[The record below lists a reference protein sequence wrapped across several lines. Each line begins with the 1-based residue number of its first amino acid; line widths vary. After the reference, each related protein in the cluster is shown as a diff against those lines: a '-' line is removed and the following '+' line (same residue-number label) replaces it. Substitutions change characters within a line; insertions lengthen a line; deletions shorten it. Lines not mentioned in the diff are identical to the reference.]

1 MYRTEE
7 ILNRP
12 TNEQGN
18 GSNSTEQTGAERL
31 NTIIDDLKK
40 QNQQTGAERLNAII
54 NSLKNQ
60 NKPKQQ
66 SQFQD
71 APVFSKLKEQQQKQN
86 SWESRGWDYEKDEIA
101 GEVQKVND
109 EYINQYIQNIQ
120 NYAKSAPDAY
130 KNASYGD
137 MNVFLEQHQHETYE
151 LQKQGDAIKK
161 YLESNP
167 NAYAENRQSLMDF
180 LTSNNEAVS
189 AYRNMLNNAEAGNSL
204 YIPTTAEERQD
215 KYESNQKKIDELTY
229 NGLLEDF
236 FLSDEDK
243 AKVDR
248 LRKENKDYELGQ
260 GGYATTKK
268 ADEYSKV
275 MQNED
280 FAKVSA
286 ERGQIPTKED
296 IAMFDAMNDSRTW
309 YYDENGIPRDSF
321 GNELA
326 TDASGNLYNPKAQ
339 QSPVTDRLGLY
350 LSATKDENKD
360 YMATLSSNTWAGVI
374 NDALDGSWD
383 SLTKDDISV
392 YYYLLNTE
400 GQASADKYLDDMKL
414 ELNRRET
421 MSDQQRWTEKYN
433 NSNWLQKI
441 GMNAETLPAKF
452 LSGTAGFVDNTVKA
466 LTGNEINPY
475 DAVHS
480 GTYFTNTVRGE
491 TAKELDKT
499 GFEIP
504 GVNFTLG
511 DIYQTGMSRLD
522 SALATAI
529 FGGGGTVFL
538 GMQAAEQEALKLY
551 EKGANETQITLGA
564 FAAGLAET
572 IFEYASFGELQNLKN
587 ASKGEIEGW
596 AKRALKNAWSQGMD
610 EAREETLTGLTNLVT
625 NALIMGKD
633 SDLAEMYKEN
643 KDEAFGLFKD
653 LLQQT
658 AHDAFGGFIGGAGAG
673 ITQTAGQYL
682 QNYNQ
687 IRNAKKFGN
696 TQKTQQAQ
704 QQSAPEVQVP
714 TAESTGAQLQNIKEM
729 AKAKLEALGE
739 TKGAEAIAEAIAKQV
754 SGEKLT
760 TTEELL
766 INDSHNSRQ
775 VLQDMSEIA
784 QKQAQP
790 VDTQAQ
796 TSYDNKNTNGGID
809 VNEQSG
815 DQLHSAVGE
824 GVRTV
829 RYGEAAN
836 RTVQGERGL
845 GQGDLRVPGELLLSK
860 TADEALQKAGKPNVQ
875 MTESTNDPDA
885 FSKALEEARTTDV
898 KNGWCVSPKSAEEAS
913 APGMRTY
920 MAENGAAGFAITKD
934 GDIEAVFSNK
944 QKGAPKGI
952 ADSLMLRAISAGG
965 NRLDCYG
972 ERLAT
977 MYSGYGFIP
986 VARVE
991 FNEEFANEGWDE
1003 SKGRPYVY
1011 IMVHNGDS
1019 ADTVARKLGTY
1030 QLVTKEQLDA
1040 LPTYGKEDY
1049 EAAMEY
1055 RNGLLNQRNA
1065 EKNATEAGR
1074 DSALPETA
1082 VGAAP
1087 AGFDQLSSAMYKYG
1101 NIPEGENP
1109 ARIVDL
1115 PVSMDGKSQV
1125 SRTART
1131 VAEAKATTDEFA
1143 ELIGKKVAKGGLSY
1157 IPIKNSET
1165 TQKAVEYIQRVGWD
1179 AALEGWSKDVH
1190 AGKTGA
1196 DMSAIGA
1203 LLLNNAA
1210 NAGDRNTWLNVLHD
1224 YQIMG
1229 TYTAQGLQALR
1240 ILKQLEPSD
1249 KLYMLKRSAR
1259 QLVEDMHL
1267 DAEITISEELQ
1278 QEYDNAKTD
1287 EERDKVLKKIQK
1299 DIASQIPS
1307 TALDKWTA
1315 LRYVNMLGNL
1325 RTQIRNVAGNAGMK
1339 LVSSAKNAVAVG
1351 IENLAYKASGGK
1363 LERTKSLT
1371 VSKAQMNA
1379 GKADFDNVKFAV
1391 LNGGKYADSGAQTA
1405 DLMQG
1410 IQDQR
1415 TIFKSDNKILNAAMK
1430 PMEGYRKVTNWA
1442 MEAGDL
1448 LFSKPAYARALAGYL
1463 KANGITGSDY
1473 AGVDTALMDDARLYA
1488 IKEAQEQTFR
1498 DTNWLSG
1505 WISKVGRRKDTPKAV
1520 KAISEGIM
1528 PFRKTPANVLVR
1540 AEEYSPLGIINSVY
1554 YSIKA
1559 AKKGSDITGAQVI
1572 NSWAKTITGTGIFG
1586 LGMLLYNLGMLSTGD
1601 DEDEKKESFDSMNG
1615 WQNYA
1620 LILPDGTNLTIDFL
1634 TPEAMPLL
1642 MGAELMKM
1650 MQEGGISAKDIE
1662 KALTSIADPMIQMSM
1677 LQGVNDTLDN
1687 IQYAEDNLGQ
1697 LLINASVSY
1706 LTQGLTNTLAGQIER
1721 SFEDSRMQTFVDKDS
1736 DLPSWLQRTLG
1747 KASAKIP
1754 GWDYHQVPYINA
1766 WGEEEKNP
1774 GLLANLAYNTL
1785 SPSYIEMG
1793 QNTPLTREL
1802 ERLNKA
1808 VPDANT
1814 YPSVPDKT
1822 ISYTDSDGKK
1832 HTDYVLTPEDWT
1844 SLAKKQGQEQRQLVE
1859 SLIQSDMYKNLP
1871 DEYKAEAIK
1880 RAYTYAKEKARLE
1893 VIKDYTVSNANAWTQ
1908 RTDDPVNDILMK
1920 AATDSIVDGLTPQS
1934 GYESVRTVQK
1944 VEAITAADDLLT
1956 AQEQADALRDVLSDG
1971 FAERYDKVIAMGY
1984 DNDDFAKVY
1993 SIYTQDQDSKDIDK
2007 DDALKMI
2014 MRELNIT
2021 KSQARKLYD
2030 AYTAPKDKSK

>member
-1 MYRTEE
+1 MMSGK
-7 ILNRP
+7 NF
-12 TNEQGN
+12 
-18 GSNSTEQTGAERL
+18 
-31 NTIIDDLKK
+31 DDLVRETNPKSTFEDLVQENTQK
-40 QNQQTGAERLNAII
+40 RYAQDVKNVNSAYI
-54 NSLKNQ
+54 NSFIADADDFFTSAKKDLNNITYKSSRDLSKQDERYTTASDLKNRSNLIKYYLEN
-60 NKPKQQ
+60 NKGKIDEATYN
-66 SQFQD
+66 SLVGALDSYNTGFADVD
-71 APVFSKLKEQQQKQN
+71 AAF
-86 SWESRGWDYEKDEIA
+86 
-101 GEVQKVND
+101 
-109 EYINQYIQNIQ
+109 
-120 NYAKSAPDAY
+120 
-130 KNASYGD
+130 
-137 MNVFLEQHQHETYE
+137 
-151 LQKQGDAIKK
+151 GDANK
-161 YLESNP
+161 YFSQWATEDKYVKESP
-167 NAYAENRQSLMDF
+167 MADK
-180 LTSNNEAVS
+180 
-189 AYRNMLNNAEAGNSL
+189 
-204 YIPTTAEERQD
+204 ERQGR
-215 KYESNQKKIDELTY
+215 YESNQKKIDELTY

-243 AKVDR
+243 ATVDR

-260 GGYATTKK
+260 GGYAFSKIV
-268 ADEYSKV
+268 DEYNKV
-275 MQNED
+275 AQNAD
-280 FAKVSA
+280 FGTVSA
-286 ERGQIPTKED
+286 NRAENPTKED
-296 IAMFDAMNDSRTW
+296 IAMFDAMNDSKTW

-350 LSATKDENKD
+350 LSATKDEVKD
-360 YMATLSSNTWAGVI
+360 YMETLSSNTWTSVI

-383 SLTKDDISV
+383 YLTDTDIGV
-392 YYYLLNTE
+392 YYYILNKE
-400 GQASADKYLDDMKL
+400 GQAAADKYLDDMKL

-466 LTGNEINPY
+466 LTGNEVNPY

-499 GFEIP
+499 GFKIP

-551 EKGANETQITLGA
+551 EQGASDAQITLGA
-564 FAAGLAET
+564 LSAGLAET
-572 IFEYASFGELQNLKN
+572 IFEYASFGELQKLKN

-596 AKRALKNAWSQGMD
+596 AKRALKNAWSQGVD

-658 AHDAFGGFIGGAGAG
+658 AHDAFGGFIGGVGAG
-673 ITQTAGQYL
+673 VTQTAGQYL

-696 TQKTQQAQ
+696 TQQMQQA
-704 QQSAPEVQVP
+704 
-714 TAESTGAQLQNIKEM
+714 AQNR
-729 AKAKLEALGE
+729 LEALGE
-739 TKGAEAIAEAIAKQV
+739 TDGAKAVAEAIAKQV
-754 SGEKLT
+754 SGEELSVAD
-760 TTEELL
+760 ELL
-766 INDSHNSRQ
+766 INGSKYGNQVMQELSGNVQPQAQVVDTKTQQIYNKENKVLNEGVMKDGQRLQQNDGTGSVGNSAQGMAGVQYNDGNDIERGRQSGEVAVDSGVVRVSTE
-775 VLQDMSEIA
+775 LADA
-784 QKQAQP
+784 QKKRGTP
-790 VDTQAQ
+790 VYPVINTTAEPQ
-796 TSYDNKNTNGGID
+796 SY
-809 VNEQSG
+809 E
-815 DQLHSAVGE
+815 
-824 GVRTV
+824 
-829 RYGEAAN
+829 
-836 RTVQGERGL
+836 
-845 GQGDLRVPGELLLSK
+845 
-860 TADEALQKAGKPNVQ
+860 
-875 MTESTNDPDA
+875 
-885 FSKALEEARTTDV
+885 KALMDGRNSDPE
-898 KNGWCVSPKSAEEAS
+898 NGWCVTFKPAKELADDNI
-913 APGMRTY
+913 RTF
-920 MAENGAAGFAITKD
+920 MNESGTTGFGIAQN
-934 GDIEAVFSNK
+934 GDIVAVFKNK
-944 QKGAPKGI
+944 NGGPKKALDTLMPI
-952 ADSLMLRAISAGG
+952 AIEQGG
-965 NRLDCYG
+965 DRLDCYG
-972 ERLAT
+972 EGLVRV
-977 MYSGYGFIP
+977 YSQYGFVP

-991 FNEEFANEGWDE
+991 FNPEYANDGWTPD
-1003 SKGRPYVY
+1003 KGNPYIY
-1011 IMVHNGDS
+1011 FMVHNGDAAS
-1019 ADTVARKLGTY
+1019 VVAEKRGTY
-1030 QLVTKEQLDA
+1030 PQFTKEQLDA
-1040 LPTYGKEDY
+1040 LPTYGKDDY

-1055 RNGLLNQRNA
+1055 RDGLLDN
-1065 EKNATEAGR
+1065 KNAAAAKQKTGDAKQN
-1074 DSALPETA
+1074 SNLPETA

-1143 ELIGKKVAKGGLSY
+1143 ELIGKEVAKGGLSY

-1278 QEYDNAKTD
+1278 KEYDNAKTD

-1754 GWDYHQVPYINA
+1754 GWDYQQVPYINA

-1893 VIKDYTVSNANAWTQ
+1893 VIKDYTVSNTNAWTQ
-1908 RTDDPVNDILMK
+1908 RTDDPVNDILLK

-1944 VEAITAADDLLT
+1944 VSAITAADDLLT
-1956 AQEQADALRDVLSDG
+1956 AQEQADALRDILPDSFG
-1971 FAERYDKVIAMGY
+1971 ERYDKVIAMGY

-2030 AYTAPKDKSK
+2030 AYTAPKDNSK